1 MSKDDALISAYILD
15 GKGGGKPID
24 WQEVKGWDQSQGIL
38 WAHLNY
44 NETKSQKWLLE
55 SSGLPHHIAH
65 LMISPET
72 RPRVLVTHRGIL
84 MTLRGVNLNPG
95 HDPQDMVSIRVWIDK
110 HRIISSRNRVLLSIK
125 DMKTA
130 INERTGPTSP
140 ADFLLQLNDH
150 LLSRIGN
157 VINNLDN
164 KVEKMDEAIAGTK
177 NVRLR
182 SKIADVRRQ
191 TVSIRRYLAP
201 QREALYQLQLQNN
214 DLFDKHQLIHLREST
229 DRIIRYVEDLD
240 SARDRAAIT
249 QEELTSRI
257 SEQMDKRMYVLSVA
271 AVIFLPLSF
280 VTGLFGMNVGGIP
293 GLNYKHGFF
302 FICLA
307 LLIFG
312 IGMMFAFKKRRF
324 M

>member
-1 MSKDDALISAYILD
+1 MNKDESLITAYILD

-24 WQEVKGWDQSQGIL
+24 WQGVNGWDQSQGIL

-44 NETKSQKWLLE
+44 NEPNSQQWLLE
-55 SSGLPHHIAH
+55 SSGLPHHVAH
-65 LMISPET
+65 LMISRET

-95 HDPQDMVSIRVWIDK
+95 HDPKDMVSIRVWIDK

-125 DMKTA
+125 DMKKA
-130 INERTGPTSP
+130 IDEHTGPTSP

-150 LLSRIGN
+150 LLSRIGS
-157 VINNLDN
+157 VINDLDN
-164 KVEKMDEAIAGTK
+164 KVEKMDDAIASTR

-214 DLFDKHQLIHLREST
+214 NLFDKHQLIHLREST

-293 GLNYKHGFF
+293 GLHYKHGFF

-312 IGMMFAFKKRRF
+312 IAMMFAFKKRRF

>member
-1 MSKDDALISAYILD
+1 MSKDDALIAAYLLD
-15 GKGGGKPID
+15 GKGGGKEIGWPGID
-24 WQEVKGWDQSQGIL
+24 SWDQSQGVL
-38 WAHLNY
+38 WTHLNY
-44 NETKSQKWLLE
+44 NQPESQDWLMTK
-55 SSGLPHHIAH
+55 SGLPHHIAH

-72 RPRVLVTHRGIL
+72 RPRVLVTKRGIL

-110 HRIISSRNRVLLSIK
+110 HRIISSRNRILLSVK
-125 DMKTA
+125 DMKSA
-130 INERTGPTSP
+130 IDNKTGPTSP

-157 VINNLDN
+157 VINDLDS
-164 KVEKMDEAIAGTK
+164 KVEKMDEAIDSTK
-177 NVRLR
+177 SVRLR

-191 TVSIRRYLAP
+191 TVCIRRYLAP
-201 QREALYQLQLQNN
+201 QREALYQLQLQNI
-214 DLFDKHQLIHLREST
+214 DLFDKHQMIHLREST

-302 FICLA
+302 FVCLA

-312 IGMMFAFKKRRF
+312 VGMIFAFKKRRF

>member
-1 MSKDDALISAYILD
+1 MNKDEALIASYILN
-15 GKGGGKPID
+15 GKGGGKAISWPEI
-24 WQEVKGWDQSQGIL
+24 KTWDQSQGTL
-38 WAHLNY
+38 WVHLNY
-44 NETKSQKWLLE
+44 NEPKSQEWLLKE
-55 SSGLPHHIAH
+55 SGLPHHIAH

-72 RPRVLVTHRGIL
+72 RPRVLVTKRGIL
-84 MTLRGVNLNPG
+84 MTLRGVNMNPG
-95 HDPQDMVSIRVWIDK
+95 HNPKDMVSVRVWIDK
-110 HRIISSRNRVLLSIK
+110 HRIISSRNRVLLSVK
-125 DMKTA
+125 DMRNA
-130 INERTGPTSP
+130 IDNKTGPSTP

-150 LLSRIGN
+150 LLTRIGI
-157 VINNLDN
+157 VINDLDT
-164 KVEKMDEAIAGTK
+164 KVEKMDEAIDNTK
-177 NVRLR
+177 SVRLR

-201 QREALYQLQLQNN
+201 QREALYQLQLQNSG
-214 DLFDKHQLIHLREST
+214 LFDKHQMIHLREST

-293 GLNYKHGFF
+293 ANTYKHGFLAVC
-302 FICLA
+302 IA
-307 LLIFG
+307 LLLLSV
-312 IGMMFAFKKRRF
+312 GMLLAFRYRRF